1 MCSSSPDGVEALVP
15 APGTATMCVGAPD
28 STRIGMSVS
37 TAAAVAAAA
46 PEVRMA
52 LYTKLK

>member
-1 MCSSSPDGVEALVP
+1 MY
-15 APGTATMCVGAPD
+15 VGAPV